1 MDIDIVLDSQLPS
14 AQLKELGLL
23 AERHGIHAVWCAT
36 YLDGRDP
43 FGNLAELA
51 RASSR
56 IRIGPIALSPWE
68 LHPFRIAMALLTLNE
83 LCPGRAQ
90 AIIGGG
96 GEVVMALDIPRQRR
110 VRAVAEAIDIVK
122 GATTQRPFSYYGQM
136 YSINDYDP
144 QWITASVPPLV
155 FAAANRPQMLRMSAR
170 AADGIMMSDLSPGL
184 ARAAVDTVK
193 AELQKHGRDPAAF
206 RFNNFMAWYVYDD
219 LQEARHEAKRWIGFR
234 AIFREYMMREF
245 MNAEDF
251 AVILRHIPQ
260 IYAMA
265 ARNAHS
271 VEGVPHRLLDMCVDH
286 LTLTGSV
293 DDMDHVIE
301 HLRALQQAGCNQV
314 ALELK
319 KHQAHGIRLIGERV
333 IPALGRA

>member
-1 MDIDIVLDSQLPS
+1 MQIDIVLDSQLPS
-14 AQLKELGLL
+14 AQLRELGLL
-23 AERHGIHAVWCAT
+23 AERHGIHAVWCAS

-43 FGNLAELA
+43 FGNLTELA
-51 RASSR
+51 RASST
-56 IRIGPIALSPWE
+56 IRLGPIALSPYE

-96 GEVVMALDIPRQRR
+96 GEVVMALEIPRTRR
-110 VRAVAEAIDIVK
+110 VRAVREAIDIVK
-122 GATTQRPFSYYGQM
+122 GATTRRPFSYHGQM

-144 QWITASVPPLV
+144 QWITAAAPPAV

-170 AADGIMMSDLSPGL
+170 AADGIMMSDLSPAL
-184 ARAAVDTVK
+184 ARAAVGAVHGHLR
-193 AELQKHGRDPAAF
+193 EFGRDPAAF
-206 RFNNFMAWYVYDD
+206 GFNNFMAWYVYDD
-219 LQEARHEAKRWIGFR
+219 LQEARHEARRWIGFR

-245 MNAEDF
+245 MSADDF
-251 AVILRHIPQ
+251 AVILEHIPQ

-271 VEGVPHRLLDMCVDH
+271 VEGLPDRLLDMCVDH
-286 LTLTGSV
+286 LTLTGTTG
-293 DDMDHVIE
+293 DMDHVIA
-301 HLRALQQAGCNQV
+301 HLLELKAAGCTQV
-314 ALELK
+314 SLELK

-333 IPALGRA
+333 IPALR

>member
-14 AQLKELGLL
+14 ARLTELGLL
-23 AERHGIHAVWCAT
+23 AEHHGIHAVWCAS

-56 IRIGPIALSPWE
+56 IRLGPIALTPYE

-96 GEVVMALDIPRQRR
+96 GEVVMALEIPRDRR
-110 VRAVAEAIDIVK
+110 VRAVREAIDIVK
-122 GATTQRPFSYYGQM
+122 GATTRRPFSYHGEM

-144 QWITASVPPLV
+144 QWITAAVPPAV
-155 FAAANRPQMLRMSAR
+155 FSAANRPQMLRMSAR
-170 AADGIMMSDLSPGL
+170 AADGIMMSDLSPAL
-184 ARAAVDTVK
+184 TRAAVGAVHGH
-193 AELQKHGRDPAAF
+193 LQEFGRDPAAF
-206 RFNNFMAWYVYDD
+206 HFNNFMAWYVYDD

-245 MNAEDF
+245 MNADDF
-251 AVILRHIPQ
+251 AVILKYIPR

-265 ARNAHS
+265 AKNAHS
-271 VEGVPHRLLDMCVDH
+271 VEGLPDRLLDMCVDH
-286 LTLTGSV
+286 LTLTGTTN
-293 DDMDHVIE
+293 DMDHVIG
-301 HLRALQQAGCNQV
+301 HL
-314 ALELK
+314 LELK
-319 KHQAHGIRLIGERV
+319 EAGCTQVSLELKNHQAHGIRLIGERV
-333 IPALGRA
+333 IPALR